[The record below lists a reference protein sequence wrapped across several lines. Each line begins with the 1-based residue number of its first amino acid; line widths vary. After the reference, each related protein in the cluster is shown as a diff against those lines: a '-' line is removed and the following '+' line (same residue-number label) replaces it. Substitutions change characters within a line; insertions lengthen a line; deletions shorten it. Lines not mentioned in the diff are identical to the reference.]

1 MNYIAHAAGVSIM
14 MAWWLFG
21 IFAYG
26 SHIAFT
32 LVTIGGVAHSG
43 QAFYLIAGI
52 LFPPLG
58 VFNGV
63 LVWIM

>member
-1 MNYIAHAAGVSIM
+1 MNYFAHAVGVSIM
-14 MAWWLFG
+14 MATWAFG
-21 IFAYG
+21 IFAYF
-26 SHIAFT
+26 SHLAFT
-32 LVTIGGVAHSG
+32 AITIGDVAHSG